1 MDLHRISGSLLLLLS
16 TVVSVLTG
24 CAIAPTHPALADA
37 ALPALVPVRDFVAN
51 VEGTSLYR
59 VSPDGASLA
68 WKGVNGLKSVVWVK
82 TLASGETRAIAVR
95 AQAIVWSGDS
105 RFLFLTVDSTGDED
119 THVFAVDMARSDAQ
133 PVDLTPFQ
141 GTRSRIQRR
150 IENSADVVV
159 VSNARDKKVFDLY
172 RIDPVTGTRTLLAQ
186 NSGNVTSW
194 AVDREG
200 RLRARSVQDG
210 DDRYLQLR
218 DGDAWRTTLRWQKDE
233 NWWIADYVPGTNTV
247 WAASSRGRDKE
258 ALVRLDLETGAEEV
272 IHEEAE
278 VDVEQVLM
286 SRRGNAPLAVYSMP
300 GYPRA
305 KYFDKGLAAR
315 LEPLGGGAPAAVH
328 VSSMADDER
337 TMTVSVGTDRGWKY
351 YLLRDASTAPVL
363 LGESNT
369 SGLASSLAPTRPI
382 AYAARDGLR
391 IHGYLTLPPGVRAR
405 ALPMVL
411 LVHGG
416 PWSRD
421 LWTYQGTSRSVQQ
434 FLANRG
440 YAVLQVNYRGSSGYG
455 RAFMEKAVGE
465 FAGKMHDDLI
475 DGVRWAVAEGVADPA
490 RVAIYGASYGG
501 YSALVGATMTP
512 ETFACAVDLVGM
524 SDLSRLIENAPAYW
538 SLGLP
543 WWKRYVGDPADPAQR
558 KVMDAK
564 SPINHVASVRAP
576 LLIMH
581 GVNDPRVKFDQ
592 SEHMVAAL
600 RGAGKEVEFVSFK
613 GDGHGNQK
621 WSNNLAMYRKTE
633 DFLARCL
640 GGRSSGF
647 DYYQLGAWAF

>member
-1 MDLHRISGSLLLLLS
+1 VTLRILIAVVLVGLLG
-16 TVVSVLTG
+16 G
-24 CAIAPTHPALADA
+24 CAVAPTHPALQDQP
-37 ALPALVPVRDFVAN
+37 LPPLIPVREFVAN

-68 WKGVNGLKSVVWVK
+68 WKGVSGLKPAVWVK
-82 TLASGETRAIAVR
+82 TLAGGEARAIPVR
-95 AQAIVWSGDS
+95 AQSIVWSGDS
-105 RFLFLTVDSTGDED
+105 RFLFMTVDRTGDED

-133 PVDLTPFQ
+133 PVDLTPFK
-141 GTRSRIQRR
+141 GTRSRIHRR
-150 IENSADVVV
+150 VENSPEVVV
-159 VSNARDKKVFDLY
+159 SSNARDKKVFDLY
-172 RIDPVTGTRTLLAQ
+172 RINPASGARTLVAQ
-186 NSGNVTSW
+186 NPGNITSW
-194 AVDREG
+194 SVDRDG

-210 DDRYLQLR
+210 DDRYLQLP
-218 DGDAWRTTLRWQKDE
+218 DGGTWRTTVRWQKDE
-233 NWWIADYVPGTNTV
+233 NWWIADFVPGTNTA
-247 WAASSRGRDKE
+247 WAVSSRGRDKE
-258 ALVRLDLETGAEEV
+258 ALVRIDLDSGAEEV
-272 IHEEAE
+272 IYEEAE

-286 SRRGNAPLAVYSMP
+286 SRLGNAPLAAYSMP
-300 GYPRA
+300 GHPRA
-305 KYFDKGLAAR
+305 RYFDAGLAAR
-315 LEPLGGGAPAAVH
+315 LEPLSGGEPAAVH
-328 VSSMADDER
+328 VTSMADDEQ
-337 TMTVSVGTDRGWKY
+337 TMTVNVGTDRGWKY
-351 YLLRDASTAPVL
+351 YLLRNASTAPVL

-369 SGLASSLAPTRPI
+369 SGLASSLARTRPI
-382 AYAARDGLR
+382 AYAARDGLQ
-391 IHGYLTLPPGVRAR
+391 IHGYLTLPPGAQAR

-416 PWSRD
+416 PWARD
-421 LWTYQGTSRSVQQ
+421 LWTYQGTNRSVQQ

-440 YAVLQVNYRGSSGYG
+440 YAVLQVNYRGSTGYG
-455 RAFMEKAVGE
+455 RAFVEKAVGE

-475 DGVRWAVAEGVADPA
+475 DGVRWAVAQGVADPA

-512 ETFACAVDLVGM
+512 ETFACAVDAVGM

-564 SPINHVASVRAP
+564 SPINHVSKVRAP

-592 SEHMVAAL
+592 SERMVAAL
-600 RGAGKEVEFVSFK
+600 RGAGKKVEFVSFQD
-613 GDGHGNQK
+613 DGHGNQK
-621 WSNNLAMYRKTE
+621 WPNNLAMYRHAE
-633 DFLARCL
+633 DFLAGCL